1 MSNPY
6 QEAIENS
13 NIVSKTDIN
22 GIITF
27 VNDEFCKISGYSYH
41 ELIGQNHNIVRH
53 PDVST
58 SNFESLWK
66 TILSKKPFKATVKNL
81 SKDGSTVYL
90 NTTITPILDKNE
102 NIIEF
107 IAIRYDVT
115 AEVELKKHL
124 EIKEKELEQLNLT
137 LEQKVIEQTKQL
149 QELNKTLEQRVLE
162 EIKKNEEK
170 QKMLFWQSRM
180 ASLGQMI
187 GNIAHQWRQPLTE
200 LNLTL
205 FNMKKASIQNN
216 EKKVEELYKESKLL
230 ISNMSATIEDF
241 SNFFNPQKEKK
252 SFEIKEAV
260 NEALM
265 ILRKVIENESINL
278 QIDVPINY
286 KVLGVANELS
296 QVIINLI
303 QNAKDAFILNDIKNK
318 KITIVLREEQI
329 LNKKY
334 SLLEISDNAGGISK
348 ENIDKIFEPY
358 FTTKHKSQ
366 GTGLGLFMSK
376 MIIEKS
382 LDGTIKHKNI
392 TEGSTF
398 TISIPKGE

>member
-1 MSNPY
+1 MNNTY

-27 VNDEFCKISGYSYH
+27 VNDEFCKISGYSYD
-41 ELIGQNHNIVRH
+41 ELVGQNHNIVRH
-53 PDVST
+53 PDVPT
-58 SNFESLWK
+58 SNFETLWK
-66 TILSKKPFKATVKNL
+66 TILNKKPYKSTVKNL
-81 SKDGSTVYL
+81 TKDGKTVYL
-90 NTTITPILDKNE
+90 NTTITPILDDKS

-124 EIKEKELEQLNLT
+124 ELKDKELEQLNLT
-137 LEQKVIEQTKQL
+137 LEQKVVEQTKQL
-149 QELNKTLEQRVLE
+149 KELNKTLEQKVAL

-180 ASLGQMI
+180 ASLGQML

-205 FNMKKASIQNN
+205 FNMKRACSKND
-216 EKKVEELYKESKLL
+216 EKKVDELYKESKLL
-230 ISNMSATIEDF
+230 ILNMSSTIEDF

-260 NEALM
+260 NEALV
-265 ILRKVIENESINL
+265 ILRKVIEMENINIK
-278 QIDVPINY
+278 IDVPIKY
-286 KVLGVANELS
+286 KVLGVSNELS

-303 QNAKDAFILNDIKNK
+303 QNSKDAFKINDIKNK
-318 KITIVLREEQI
+318 KITITLKEEQI
-329 LNKKY
+329 LDKKY

-348 ENIDKIFEPY
+348 ENTDKIFEPY

-382 LDGTIKHKNI
+382 LDGELSHENIKNGSLFTIKLVL
-392 TEGSTF
+392 
-398 TISIPKGE
+398 